1 MMKDALYTIIES
13 LVDDKD
19 SISINETSGE
29 KSVIFEV
36 KVAKNDMGKIIGK
49 EGKIAKSIR
58 TIMKALG
65 AKEEKKI
72 NVEFID

>member
-1 MMKDALYTIIES
+1 MKEALQTIIES

-19 SISINETSGE
+19 SISINETTGE
-29 KSVIFEV
+29 KSIIFEV
-36 KVAKNDMGKIIGK
+36 KVANTDMGKIIGK

-65 AKEEKKI
+65 AKEDKKV

>member
-1 MMKDALYTIIES
+1 MKEALQTIIES

-19 SISINETSGE
+19 SISINETTGE
-29 KSVIFEV
+29 RSVIFEV
-36 KVAKNDMGKIIGK
+36 KVANTDMGKIIGK

-65 AKEEKKI
+65 AKEDKKV